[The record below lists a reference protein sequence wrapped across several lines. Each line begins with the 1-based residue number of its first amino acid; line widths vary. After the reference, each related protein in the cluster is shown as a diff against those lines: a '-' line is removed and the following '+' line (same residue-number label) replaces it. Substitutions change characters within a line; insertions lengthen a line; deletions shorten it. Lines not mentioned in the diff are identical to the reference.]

1 MEVILLESVGKL
13 GSFGDTVKVKAGFA
27 RNYLVPQNKALPAT
41 KPNIK
46 YFEEKQQ
53 EFQDK
58 LKLKQGEAQNR
69 ADLLKDRSVRIE
81 MNAHDDGKLYG
92 SVGIRE
98 ILSLLTEQG
107 IEVAK
112 HEVQLPD
119 GAIRQ
124 AGEYQLRV
132 QITPEIGVDIPMEV
146 VAIQQ
151 NQTPSQPEEI
161 THG

>member
-13 GSFGDTVKVKAGFA
+13 GNFGDQVKVKAGFA
-27 RNYLVPQNKALPAT
+27 RNFLVPQNKALPAT
-41 KPNIK
+41 KSNIK
-46 YFEEKQQ
+46 YFEEKKQ
-53 EFQDK
+53 EFQEK
-58 LKLKQGEAQNR
+58 LKLKQDQAQNR
-69 ADLLKDRSVRIE
+69 ADLMKGNSLRIE

-92 SVGIRE
+92 SVGLRE
-98 ILSLLTEQG
+98 ILSLLQEKE

-124 AGEYQLRV
+124 AGDYQLRI
-132 QITPEIGVDIPMEV
+132 QITPEIGVDLPLEV
-146 VAIQQ
+146 VAVQQ
-151 NQTPSQPEEI
+151 NKASGQPEEI